1 MVQCVHVGQS
11 EPGPQARAEPGP
23 HVVTDDAT
31 RSPTRPEP
39 LRRFVPLALLKPALA
54 AALGIDGGPLFQI
67 LAVEDLGLSAAA
79 IGTAFGLGLLSLP
92 VQVWAAR
99 LPLHRARRNLQL
111 FLVLAAAQALI
122 LAGLIMIGATGGL
135 AATALVITV
144 TAEISI
150 SVLFTTAWQPLLSTR
165 TRSVDRQRLN
175 AFWSAMGRGLLAGV
189 LVIFAAVNVDGRAV
203 VLIALAAAA
212 VAIAVQL
219 RRVSAGDPLPTP
231 TTPTTPTSPRPAT
244 PKAPLA
250 PAMIWILASFTLIN
264 FASLPMWLVYLAE
277 VSWPDA
283 NLALVGAVQT
293 AAVVAALLA
302 WRSTDGPVGRRVIAG
317 TLVLLAGSGALLT
330 VGGTVA
336 GLREQVTVFAV
347 SAAIAAG
354 STYASIA
361 LLEAAHR
368 LVTAENSVRS
378 FTLLDVVDSSSLQ
391 FGLFA
396 GGLLVTVSTVGQALS
411 PYVIFVVGTTLAAA
425 VVIGVTVWFRTG
437 SAAS

>member
-1 MVQCVHVGQS
+1 MT
-11 EPGPQARAEPGP
+11 PDRAEEL
-23 HVVTDDAT
+23 A
-31 RSPTRPEP
+31 RPEP

-67 LAVEDLGLSAAA
+67 LAVENLGLSAAA

-92 VQVWAAR
+92 VQLWAAR

-111 FLVLAAAQALI
+111 FLVLAAGQALV
-122 LAGLIMIGATGGL
+122 LAGLIAIGATGGL

-165 TRSVDRQRLN
+165 TRGVDRQRLN

-189 LVIFAAVNVDGRAV
+189 LVVFAAVNVAGRAV
-203 VLIALAAAA
+203 VLVALAAAA

-219 RRVSAGDPLPTP
+219 RRVSSGSAPVPVP
-231 TTPTTPTSPRPAT
+231 TTVRPIAAKV
-244 PKAPLA
+244 PMAPG
-250 PAMIWILASFTLIN
+250 MKWILISFTLIN

-317 TLVLLAGSGALLT
+317 TLVLLAGSCALPV
-330 VGGTVA
+330 VGGSVTA
-336 GLREQVTVFAV
+336 EWEQVTVLAV
-347 SAAIAAG
+347 SAAIAGG
-354 STYASIA
+354 STYASLA

-368 LVTAENSVRS
+368 LVSEENSVRS

-391 FGLFA
+391 FGLFL
-396 GGLLVTVSTVGQALS
+396 GGLLVTVSAAGQLVS
-411 PYVIFVVGTTLAAA
+411 PYVLFVIVATLAATA
-425 VVIGVTVWFRTG
+425 AIGVTVRICTRR
-437 SAAS
+437 AAA

>member
-1 MVQCVHVGQS
+1 MTG
-11 EPGPQARAEPGP
+11 
-23 HVVTDDAT
+23 DDAGT
-31 RSPTRPEP
+31 AARPEP

-67 LAVEDLGLSAAA
+67 LAVEDLSLSAAA

-111 FLVLAAAQALI
+111 FLVVAAIQALI
-122 LAGLIMIGATGGL
+122 LAGLISVGATGGL

-189 LVIFAAVNVDGRAV
+189 LVIFAAVNVAGRAV

-219 RRVSAGDPLPTP
+219 RRVVAGDPPP
-231 TTPTTPTSPRPAT
+231 VPAT
-244 PKAPLA
+244 PTAPRPVPEKAPLA

-317 TLVLLAGSGALLT
+317 TLVLLAGSAALLT

-368 LVTAENSVRS
+368 LVSAENSVRS

-396 GGLLVTVSTVGQALS
+396 GGLLVTVSTVGQPIS
-411 PYVIFVVGTTLAAA
+411 PYVIFVVGTSLAAA
-425 VVIGVTVWFRTG
+425 VVIGITVRLHPG